1 LLVEHAAAYASLF
14 GEELAIGSA
23 RLRRQLALQV
33 VGLACLM
40 VAAVLLGVGVLLW
53 AALPDDAARV
63 LWLFG
68 ITPGLPALLGLWA
81 FWLAGREVTRCCLPV
96 CAGSWPKMRR
106 CCDIRRHREC
116 HRHSVDFSDPHSRPW
131 AAYRIG
137 L

>member
-1 LLVEHAAAYASLF
+1 MIHPVFRLAASQPQLLVEHAAAYASLF

-81 FWLAGREVTRCCLPV
+81 FWLAGREVDEVLF
-96 CAGSWPKMRR
+96 ASLRR
-106 CCDIRRHREC
+106 QLAED
-116 HRHSVDFSDPHSRPW
+116 
-131 AAYRIG
+131 AALLRYPEAP
-137 L
+137 